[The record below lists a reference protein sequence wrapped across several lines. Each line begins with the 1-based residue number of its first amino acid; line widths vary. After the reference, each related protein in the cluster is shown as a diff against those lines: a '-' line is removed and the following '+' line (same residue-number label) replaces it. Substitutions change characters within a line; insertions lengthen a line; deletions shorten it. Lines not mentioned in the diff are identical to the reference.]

1 MMPRTPPFDDFDDLF
16 SRLATQFE
24 EMGRQFDMTRM
35 GGGAA
40 AVDLRDSGDRFEVTA
55 DLPGYS
61 TEEIDLSVSGQVL
74 HIHAD
79 RTMAETEEAEGYI
92 RQERQQAAV
101 ERRVQLPEPVVAD
114 EAGASYNNGVLTVT
128 LPKEAPRDD
137 GAHHIDVE

>member
-24 EMGRQFDMTRM
+24 EMSRQFDMTRM
-35 GGGAA
+35 GAGAA
-40 AVDLRDSGDRFEVTA
+40 AVDLRDSGDRFEVSA

-61 TEEIDLSVSGQVL
+61 TEEIDLSVSGRVL
-74 HIHAD
+74 TIHAD

-114 EAGASYNNGVLTVT
+114 EASASYNNGVLTIS
-128 LPKEAPRDD
+128 LPKEAPSDD

>member
-35 GGGAA
+35 GTGAT
-40 AVDLRDSGDRFEVTA
+40 AVDLRDVGESFEITA

-61 TEEIDLSVSGQVL
+61 TEEIDLSVNGRLL
-74 HIHAD
+74 HIHAE
-79 RTMAETEEAEGYI
+79 RAMSETDEAEGYI
-92 RQERQQAAV
+92 RQERQQTAI

-114 EAGASYNNGVLTVT
+114 EASASYNNGVLTIT
-128 LPKEAPRDD
+128 IPKEAPSDD